1 MTDKAQTTI
10 FVVDDDASL
19 CKVVVH
25 QLSQEGYSVSHE
37 TDPLAARAKISR
49 DRPTIVISDLRM
61 PGLSGHDILAHCRA
75 ESPETAVIVM
85 TGYPT
90 VDDAVEAM
98 RVGAF
103 DFLQKPV
110 DRPQLLRVLDKACEM
125 LDLRRENSLLRT
137 MVDNYLG
144 LDQMVG
150 QSPAMQKVYT
160 QARQIAQS
168 SANLIIIG
176 ETGTGKELLAKSIH
190 RLGPRVNKP
199 FEAINCA
206 AIPADL
212 LESELFGHV
221 KGSFTG
227 ATADRDGRILASAG
241 GTLFL
246 DEIGDLPSSLQPK
259 LLRVLQEKVVEPI
272 GSRHAIPVDFR
283 LICATHRDLPAMV
296 KDGSF
301 REDLFYRIQVVPLE
315 LPPLRERREDI
326 ALLFMRFLRDES
338 NREKRQP
345 LEVDPMVLRE
355 ISAQDWPG
363 NVRELENLARRIFAL
378 NATGKV
384 GLDDLPWKTSG
395 LGRSNDLLL
404 SGSLPEEGFDLEEWT
419 DQLILKALAKNEG
432 NKSRTARY
440 LGISRNTLQ
449 YRMEKH
455 GLSEIEC

>member
-1 MTDKAQTTI
+1 MIEKSRVKI

-19 CKVVVH
+19 CKVIVH
-25 QLSQEGYSVSHE
+25 QLSQEGYSVSHD
-37 TDPLAARAKISR
+37 TDPIAARTHITAE
-49 DRPTIVISDLRM
+49 RPTIVISDLRM

-75 ESPETAVIVM
+75 DSPATAVIVM

-103 DFLQKPV
+103 DILQKPV
-110 DRPQLLRVLDKACEM
+110 DRPQLLRVIDKACEM
-125 LDLRRENSLLRT
+125 LELRRENSFLRT
-137 MVDNYLG
+137 IVDNYLG

-150 QSPAMQKVYT
+150 QSPAMQKVYAE
-160 QARQIAQS
+160 ARQVAQS
-168 SANLIIIG
+168 SANLVIFG

-221 KGSFTG
+221 KGSFAG
-227 ATADRDGRILASAG
+227 ATEDRSGRILASAG

-246 DEIGDLPSSLQPK
+246 DEIGDLPPSLQPK

-272 GSRHAIPVDFR
+272 GARQAIPVDFR
-283 LICATHRDLPAMV
+283 LICATHRDLLSMV
-296 KDGSF
+296 KDGLF
-301 REDLFYRIQVVPLE
+301 REDLFYRIQVVPIE
-315 LPPLRERREDI
+315 LPPLRARREDI

-338 NREKRQP
+338 TREKRQP
-345 LEVDPMVLRE
+345 LEVDPLVLRE
-355 ISAQDWPG
+355 ITAQEWPG
-363 NVRELENLARRIFAL
+363 NVRELENLARRLFAL
-378 NATGKV
+378 NVTGKV
-384 GLDDLPWKTSG
+384 GLEDLPWKASG
-395 LGRSNDLLL
+395 QGKPSESMLCGC
-404 SGSLPEEGFDLEEWT
+404 LPEEGFDLEYWT
-419 DQLILKALAKNEG
+419 DQVILKALAKNEG

-455 GLSEIEC
+455 GLGEIES